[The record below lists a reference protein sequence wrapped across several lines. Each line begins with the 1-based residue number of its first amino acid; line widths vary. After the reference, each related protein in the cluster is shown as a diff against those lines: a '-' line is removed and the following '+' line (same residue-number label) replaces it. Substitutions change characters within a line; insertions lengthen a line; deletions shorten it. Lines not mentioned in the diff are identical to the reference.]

1 MTGRGITELYNVDV
15 KEIDILTVS
24 MAHALASVGGL
35 CVGTTEVRR
44 CRFNPSLKKKEQA
57 HRHKLSRPQLHH
69 P

>member
-1 MTGRGITELYNVDV
+1 V

-35 CVGTTEVRR
+35 CVGTTEVHT
-44 CRFNPSLKKKEQA
+44 KKTT
-57 HRHKLSRPQLHH
+57 HRHKLSRPKLHH